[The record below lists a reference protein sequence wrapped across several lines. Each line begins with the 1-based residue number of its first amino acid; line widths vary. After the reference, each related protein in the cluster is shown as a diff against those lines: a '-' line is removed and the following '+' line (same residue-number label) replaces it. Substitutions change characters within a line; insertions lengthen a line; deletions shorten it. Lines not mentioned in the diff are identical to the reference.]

1 MLIRLLRPRLRPH
14 LRSIALV
21 GALQIAQAVTALTLP
36 TLNARLV
43 DDGVLK
49 GDAGLVL
56 RTGGL
61 MLAGTAAQVLCSATV
76 GFLAARTALAVG
88 RDLRAAVFTRVQ
100 GFSAREVGRF
110 GVSSLVT
117 RTVNDV
123 QQVQTVVLMALTG
136 LAAAPMMCAGG
147 VVMALRQDARLSA
160 LLLVALPAL
169 LGVLGTLVRRARV
182 PAQGVQEGVDAVN
195 RVLRE
200 QIAGVRVIRAFA
212 RDRHERTRF
221 AAANTGLMEMSV
233 RASRLMMTLFPA
245 GMLVANVS
253 SVAVLWIG
261 GHLVDEGSTGIGSL
275 IAFLNYFALIFGSA
289 LLATFTFLAAP
300 RAQVSARRVQEV
312 LDDSPTP
319 APAVSVVRATSRATV
334 LSSGSRHP
342 GLLEFED
349 VRVRYPGAELPVLRG
364 VSLVARPGETTAVVG
379 STGAGK
385 TTLLSLVPRLL
396 TPEGGAVRVGGVD
409 VAELPPEA
417 LVRAV
422 GLVPQRPYLFSG
434 TVASNLR
441 YGDPDATDA
450 DLWHALEIAQAR
462 DFVAALPDGLDTVV
476 GQGGGSL
483 SGGQRQRIT
492 IARALV
498 ARPAIYLFDDPFSA
512 LDPVTEHAL
521 RAALADE
528 TRGATVLI
536 VAQRVPSVRHADRIV
551 VLDEGRVA
559 GEGGHRELMAT
570 CGVYREIVL
579 SQLTEEEAA

>member
-21 GALQIAQAVTALTLP
+21 GALQIAQAVAALTLP

-88 RDLRAAVFTRVQ
+88 RDLRTAVFTRVQ
-100 GFSAREVGRF
+100 GFSVREVGRF
-110 GVSSLVT
+110 GVPSLVT

-169 LGVLGTLVRRARV
+169 LGVLGMLVRRARV

-212 RDRHERTRF
+212 RDRHERGRF

-245 GMLVANVS
+245 GMLVANLS
-253 SVAVLWIG
+253 SVALLWIG

-300 RAQVSARRVQEV
+300 RAQVSAGRVQEV
-312 LDDSPTP
+312 LDGSPAPAAPT
-319 APAVSVVRATSRATV
+319 APAVSVARKASA
-334 LSSGSRHP
+334 SSGSRHP
-342 GLLEFED
+342 GLLEFRD

-364 VSLVARPGETTAVVG
+364 VNLVARPGETTAVVG

-396 TPEGGAVRVGGVD
+396 DPEGGAVRVGGVD

-434 TVASNLR
+434 TIASNLR

-528 TRGATVLI
+528 TRDATVLM